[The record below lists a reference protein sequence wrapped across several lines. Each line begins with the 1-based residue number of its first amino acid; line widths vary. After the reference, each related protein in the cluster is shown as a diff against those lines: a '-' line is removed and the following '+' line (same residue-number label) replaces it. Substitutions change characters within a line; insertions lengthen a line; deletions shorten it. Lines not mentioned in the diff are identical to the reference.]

1 MKKTLQAIHD
11 SILNYFSS
19 ISDLN
24 IQDGTVLDDYS
35 YAMADALAPAY
46 IEIENNMNPYLYS
59 KISGSNLD
67 DLGYMVN
74 CPREAD
80 EQDDSYLHRLV
91 EWMISCEAAN
101 YDSIENALMNLEFSS
116 FASYVPYIYGVGTAA
131 VYLIPVSYDTET
143 IYRAK
148 IEAKNRVDKVKS
160 AGSYIEYITPTQK
173 FVKLAVHLE
182 YEDNADKQ
190 YVLTQL
196 TNKIQNYINGI
207 AIGNSLE
214 IGEINR
220 IGINQAGLSYF
231 VVVQMYI
238 DNEPANELSYLQ
250 TITNKYV
257 FDQMTY

>member
-1 MKKTLQAIHD
+1 MLTTQEIHD
-11 SILNYFSS
+11 KILNYFSEL
-19 ISDLN
+19 SDLN

-35 YAMADALAPAY
+35 YAMADALSQAY
-46 IEIENNMNPYLYS
+46 IEIENNKNPYLYS

-74 CPREAD
+74 CPREAN
-80 EQDDSYLHRLV
+80 EEDDSYLHRLV

-101 YDSIENALMNLEFSS
+101 YDSIENALINLEFSS

-131 VYLIPVSYDTET
+131 VYLIPKSYDSET
-143 IYRAK
+143 IYKAK
-148 IEAKNRVDKVKS
+148 IEAKNKIDKVKS
-160 AGSYIEYITPTQK
+160 AGSYIEYITPIQK
-173 FVKLAVHLE
+173 FVKIAVHLE
-182 YEDNADKQ
+182 YEPDADKQ

-196 TNKIQNYINGI
+196 TTKIQNYINNI
-207 AIGNSLE
+207 AIGENLE

-220 IGINQAGLSYF
+220 IGANHPGLSYF

-250 TITNKYV
+250 TITNKFV
-257 FDQMTY
+257 FDKITY